1 MSDRKYLKKN
11 PFQMNS
17 FPSTRQPSG
26 ASNLRSIHSQISNAV
41 VDYSPW
47 MRQQRRSQKSAAT
60 TTTATNIATLPRK
73 INFNRLFSHEMKQFS
88 CRLAL
93 HEERKCSGRCRHL
106 RKQPTPER
114 FAPENPA
121 KIQWLTLELHSNSF
135 FFHNP
140 SDLHCCSS
148 CCLQCIVR
156 EFKHLFNENMNWKRT
171 IENFV
176 NRYPISNIPL
186 TTPLQRIYVDSIN
199 IKYER
204 MSVQNRSND

>member
-135 FFHNP
+135 FSQSKRSSLLLLFLLP
-140 SDLHCCSS
+140 SVYRTRI
-148 CCLQCIVR
+148 QAFVQR
-156 EFKHLFNENMNWKRT
+156 EHELEEN
-171 IENFV
+171 
-176 NRYPISNIPL
+176 NRKLRESISNIEHSAHDTVAANL
-186 TTPLQRIYVDSIN
+186 RRFDQYQV
-199 IKYER
+199 
-204 MSVQNRSND
+204 